1 MFLLFGGSAA
11 LVSLVSGKLLYDY
24 QQLVKLPYQLAV
36 FLAAVA
42 GMFVSFAM
50 NYIFNYKF
58 NGRSIWGQFLTFTWV
73 SLIGMGLSA
82 VFAEISLIMLEF
94 IKADFSSFLHIKG
107 ITNKFA
113 AHIISIVIVTIY
125 SYAAHTYFSFNV
137 GIRSRVQSWLR
148 SKAT

>member
-11 LVSLVSGKLLYDY
+11 LVSLVTGKLLYDY
-24 QQLVKLPYQLAV
+24 QQLVKLPYQLAI

-50 NYIFNYKF
+50 NYAFNYKF
-58 NGRSIWGQFLTFTWV
+58 NGRSIWGQFLTFAWM

-82 VFAEISLIMLEF
+82 ILAEIALIILEW
-94 IKADFSSFLHIKG
+94 INIDFSSLLRIKG
-107 ITNKFA
+107 ITNKFV
-113 AHIISIVIVTIY
+113 AHIISIAIVTIY

-137 GIRSRVQSWLR
+137 GIRSRVQSWLCSR
-148 SKAT
+148 AT